1 MLLQLTVTVDTAGK
15 KSTFLQFKVVSLFY
29 EDTVVIESTTM

>member
-1 MLLQLTVTVDTAGK
+1 MQYHVTAVDTAGK
-15 KSTFLQFKVVSLFY
+15 KRTFSQFKVVSSFY

>member
-1 MLLQLTVTVDTAGK
+1 MQYYVTAVDTAGK
-15 KSTFLQFKVVSLFY
+15 KTFSQFKVVSSFY